1 MEKKLITDDG
11 IRNDGRKIDELR
23 PIKFHIGVLNNA
35 NGSALVEWGRNKILV
50 GVLGPRESHPKHLAL
65 ADRARV
71 DVTYRMTTFSVD
83 ERKSPAPAR
92 REHELSKVITDAL
105 EPAVFVE
112 LYPRT
117 SIDVYIEVIQA
128 DGSTRCASIAA
139 ASLALTDAGIP
150 MRDLVSSVA
159 VAKVEN
165 QLVLDVADREDK
177 EGDSDMPLAMMPSK
191 NFVTLLQM
199 DGQLTHE
206 EFLGSFELA
215 KRGCLE
221 VYQKQ
226 KQALEEHF
234 KTSNNAEEA

>member
-1 MEKKLITDDG
+1 MEKKLITNDG
-11 IRNDGRKIDELR
+11 VRYDGRKLDELR
-23 PIKFHIGVLNNA
+23 PIKFSLGVLNNA

-92 REHELSKVITDAL
+92 REHELSKVIKEAL
-105 EPAVFVE
+105 EPAVFIE

-117 SIDVYIEVIQA
+117 SIDVYVEVIQA
-128 DGSTRCASIAA
+128 DGSTRCAGIAA

-150 MRDLVSSVA
+150 MRDLVSSIA

-165 QLVLDVADREDK
+165 QLVLDVADKEDK
-177 EGDSDMPLAMMPSK
+177 LGDSDMPLAMMPSK
-191 NFVTLLQM
+191 NLVTLLQM

-206 EFLGSFELA
+206 EFLNSFELA
-215 KRGCLE
+215 KKGCLE

-234 KTSNNAEEA
+234 KTSNSEEA